1 MIDVDSLWQTIIAI
15 TLAVAGGLA
24 RLLNLKGRSK
34 LKWGK
39 ILSEL
44 FISGFSGLMV
54 LMLARHFGLS
64 GDLIGVVAGMSGW
77 IGPRVLDLVAK
88 MASKTAG
95 IDLDKKSDDD

>member
-1 MIDVDSLWQTIIAI
+1 MIDVESIWQTIIAV

-24 RLLNLKGRSK
+24 RLLNVKGKSK

-44 FISGFSGLMV
+44 FISGFAGLMV

-64 GDLIGVVAGMSGW
+64 GDLVGVIAGMSGW
-77 IGPRVLDLVAK
+77 IGPRVLDVIAK
-88 MASKTAG
+88 ATSKAAG
-95 IDLDKKSDDD
+95 IALDKKSEDN